1 MQEPGIR
8 VLEIRDEVDGS
19 ATVAMDVDPEFVEWF
34 CRHHG
39 LEKFSQDKFNEW
51 FLEVLS
57 DYIKKQQLVQP

>member
-1 MQEPGIR
+1 
-8 VLEIRDEVDGS
+8 
-19 ATVAMDVDPEFVEWF
+19 MDVDAEFVEWF
-34 CRHHG
+34 CHRHG

>member
-1 MQEPGIR
+1 MQEPGIQ

-19 ATVAMDVDPEFVEWF
+19 ATVVMDVDPEFMEWF
-34 CRHHG
+34 CRHHS
-39 LEKFSQDKFNEW
+39 LEKFSHEKFNEW

>member
-8 VLEIRDEVDGS
+8 VLEVRDEVDGS
-19 ATVAMDVDPEFVEWF
+19 ATVVMDVDPEFVEWF
-34 CRHHG
+34 CHRHG

>member
-19 ATVAMDVDPEFVEWF
+19 ATVVMDVDPEFVEWF
-34 CRHHG
+34 CRHHN

-51 FLEVLS
+51 FVEVLD
-57 DYIKKQQLVQP
+57 DYIKKQQLVRS

>member
-19 ATVAMDVDPEFVEWF
+19 ATVVMDVDPEFVEWF
-34 CRHHG
+34 CQHYG